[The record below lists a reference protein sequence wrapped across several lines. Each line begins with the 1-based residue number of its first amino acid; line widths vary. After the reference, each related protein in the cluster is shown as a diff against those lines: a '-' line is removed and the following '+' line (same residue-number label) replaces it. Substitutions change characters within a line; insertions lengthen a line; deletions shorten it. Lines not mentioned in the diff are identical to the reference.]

1 MDRSMSF
8 RGHLD
13 ELRKRLTISVLAVV
27 VTTIISFVFYRR
39 IIDFLLRPADA
50 ITEVPGRLVF
60 IEVTEMFGVIM
71 KVSLVTTTART
82 DIVSRLRSSS
92 RWPRKDMDRSIIP
105 PPSPSPP
112 LPSWF

>member
-8 RGHLD
+8 RGHLN
-13 ELRKRLTISVLAVV
+13 ELRKRLTISVGAVV

-60 IEVTEMFGVIM
+60 IEVTEMFG
-71 KVSLVTTTART
+71 
-82 DIVSRLRSSS
+82 
-92 RWPRKDMDRSIIP
+92 
-105 PPSPSPP
+105 
-112 LPSWF
+112 